1 MMKNY
6 KGYISSRDCFGTY
19 FPQKIQNIVI
29 RDYCK
34 KKKINY
40 ELSSAEYTMKN
51 SYLVLNEII
60 KDMKKIDGII
70 AFSIF
75 QLPTEKKKRNEILEK
90 ILKKNKKI
98 SFVLESFSV
107 NTLKDIKKLNE
118 IWAIKSITL
127 NSKKIPIL
135 K

>member
-75 QLPTEKKKRNEILEK
+75 QLPTEKKK
-90 ILKKNKKI
+90 KK
-98 SFVLESFSV
+98 
-107 NTLKDIKKLNE
+107 
-118 IWAIKSITL
+118 
-127 NSKKIPIL
+127 
-135 K
+135 